1 MLQVLPILFL
11 VLTFSC
17 FLLLSRLPISFYLK
31 LFGKEMS
38 TKEKILDWILIV
50 VCVCLSVVG
59 TVFAF
64 LPKHLLGAE

>member
-1 MLQVLPILFL
+1 
-11 VLTFSC
+11 
-17 FLLLSRLPISFYLK
+17 
-31 LFGKEMS
+31 MS